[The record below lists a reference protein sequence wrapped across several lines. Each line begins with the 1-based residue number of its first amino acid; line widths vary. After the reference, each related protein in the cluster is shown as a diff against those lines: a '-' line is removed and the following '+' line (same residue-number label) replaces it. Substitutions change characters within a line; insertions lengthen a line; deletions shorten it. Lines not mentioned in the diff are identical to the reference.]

1 VVSDL
6 ESRRVSTGRA
16 HRGRIAGVVAT
27 LVVALGWLASTGAAP
42 VPRPVYR
49 IGVSLPV
56 TGPDVRWGVPM
67 LRAIELAVEDVNY
80 REEAGRPRLETLV
93 LDSSALGPDTR
104 SRQRAAVA
112 AYERF
117 VADPAVI
124 AAIGPQTSAEGRA
137 VAVLLSRA
145 NLATITPSATTFDIT
160 DPSLR
165 ATFRPGGRAVYF
177 RTVGT
182 DLTQADAMARFA
194 HASLGVRRVVLID
207 DGFESQVRLVDAFA
221 RRAGALGLSVLAR
234 RQIDWIQQDYRE
246 ELRALAAL
254 GPDAL
259 YVGVRIG
266 VGAKLARQIPGV
278 MPSVRLLGTESLYN
292 AAFPI
297 QARPTGAEGW
307 YVSNVAPDLTTSPAA
322 LAWAERFRRR
332 FGSEPSGYSLTAYTA
347 VMVIADAVGRVLKRG
362 QPVTRGSVRDAIAAT
377 RLPETLS
384 GPVAFDRDGDLE
396 RPAVSIY
403 QVRRGAF
410 RPVETVLAAAVKGG
424 SGAP

>member
-1 VVSDL
+1 
-6 ESRRVSTGRA
+6 
-16 HRGRIAGVVAT
+16 
-27 LVVALGWLASTGAAP
+27 
-42 VPRPVYR
+42 
-49 IGVSLPV
+49 
-56 TGPDVRWGVPM
+56 
-67 LRAIELAVEDVNY
+67 
-80 REEAGRPRLETLV
+80 
-93 LDSSALGPDTR
+93 
-104 SRQRAAVA
+104 
-112 AYERF
+112 

-145 NLATITPSATTFDIT
+145 NLATITPSATTFDVT
-160 DPSLR
+160 DPSLQ
-165 ATFRPGGRAVYF
+165 ASFRPGGRAVYF

-207 DGFESQVRLVDAFA
+207 DGFESQVRLVDVFA